1 MPKGQVPEMPRR
13 PSDDDLQPSVL
24 VSRFGSQ
31 IVNAAGDR
39 PILDVACGS
48 GRNAQALSRLD
59 ATVICV
65 DKDLTRLRSYEA
77 LISSE
82 KLKPCQLDLERE
94 SWPFG
99 KATVG
104 GIINVHFLLPSLF
117 SSFKASLFADGFLL
131 IETVPGCGGNYL
143 QLPRAGELRSSF
155 ADDFDFLF
163 YRERKVGPPS
173 CDAVTVQLVARRRSD
188 GL

>member
-1 MPKGQVPEMPRR
+1 VPEMPHRL
-13 PSDDDLQPSVL
+13 SDNDLEPSVL
-24 VSRFGSQ
+24 VSRFASQ
-31 IVNAAGDR
+31 IVSAAGDR

-48 GRNAQALSRLD
+48 GRNALALSRLD

-65 DKDLTRLRSYEA
+65 DRDLTRLLSYEA
-77 LISSE
+77 LKSSE
-82 KLKPCQLDLERE
+82 KLTPCQLDLEKE

-99 KATVG
+99 KASAG

-117 SSFKASLFADGFLL
+117 SFFKTSLFADGFLL

-143 QLPRAGELRSSF
+143 QLPKAGELRSSF

-173 CDAVTVQLVARRRSD
+173 SDAVTVQLVAKRRREVR
-188 GL
+188 